1 MIHPSYPSLPTRLPP
16 KKQDGDEDNNDYER
30 DGFVVGE
37 DEAIEVAKKAEKDA
51 LEDSDSEDDDEGA
64 AARRT
69 KKIRKVRLYA
79 SAPIVWRGRVPSSGS
94 RVSWVGT
101 LPRENKT

>member
-1 MIHPSYPSLPTRLPP
+1 M
-16 KKQDGDEDNNDYER
+16 
-30 DGFVVGE
+30 
-37 DEAIEVAKKAEKDA
+37 AKKAEKDA